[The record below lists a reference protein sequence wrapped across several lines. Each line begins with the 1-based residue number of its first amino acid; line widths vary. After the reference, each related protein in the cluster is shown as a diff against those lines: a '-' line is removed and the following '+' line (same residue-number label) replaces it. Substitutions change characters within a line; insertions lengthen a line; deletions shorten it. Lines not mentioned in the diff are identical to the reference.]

1 MTKHLFFLSKLL
13 QITLNLEIIVL
24 RKGCTDMI
32 GQQIRE
38 ERIRQG
44 YTLTQLAAISGVSR
58 STISAIENGTMK
70 ASLLMQSRIGN
81 ALNITFVDD
90 DYLKFVNDPE
100 KKCLEYLL
108 KKYQRKHLIDVDIDK
123 EIIGDMENY
132 ILMKEELELAFIDFL
147 ECFIKNYRN
156 EE

>member
-1 MTKHLFFLSKLL
+1 
-13 QITLNLEIIVL
+13 
-24 RKGCTDMI
+24 MI

-100 KKCLEYLL
+100 KRCLEYLL
-108 KKYQRKHLIDVDIDK
+108 KKYQRKNLIDVDVDA
-123 EIIGDMENY
+123 ELVGNLENY
-132 ILMKEELELAFIDFL
+132 LLMRDEIELAFIDFL
-147 ECFIKNYRN
+147 ECFIKNYRD
-156 EE
+156 EK

>member
-1 MTKHLFFLSKLL
+1 
-13 QITLNLEIIVL
+13 
-24 RKGCTDMI
+24 MI

-100 KKCLEYLL
+100 KRCLEYLL
-108 KKYQRKHLIDVDIDK
+108 KKYQRKNLIDVDVDA
-123 EIIGDMENY
+123 ELVGNLENY
-132 ILMKEELELAFIDFL
+132 LLMRDEIELAFIDFL

-156 EE
+156 EK

>member
-1 MTKHLFFLSKLL
+1 
-13 QITLNLEIIVL
+13 
-24 RKGCTDMI
+24 MI

-123 EIIGDMENY
+123 ELIGDMENY
-132 ILMKEELELAFIDFL
+132 ILMKEELELAFVDFL
-147 ECFIKNYRN
+147 ECFIKNYRD
-156 EE
+156 EK

>member
-1 MTKHLFFLSKLL
+1 
-13 QITLNLEIIVL
+13 
-24 RKGCTDMI
+24 MI

-90 DYLKFVNDPE
+90 EYLKFVNDPE
-100 KKCLEYLL
+100 KKCIEYLI
-108 KKYQRKHLIDVDIDK
+108 KKYQRK
-123 EIIGDMENY
+123 
-132 ILMKEELELAFIDFL
+132 
-147 ECFIKNYRN
+147 
-156 EE
+156 

>member
-1 MTKHLFFLSKLL
+1 
-13 QITLNLEIIVL
+13 
-24 RKGCTDMI
+24 MI

-44 YTLTQLAAISGVSR
+44 YTITQLAEISGVSR

-70 ASLLMQSRIGN
+70 ASLLMQSKIGN

-100 KKCLEYLL
+100 KRCLEYLL
-108 KKYQRKHLIDVDIDK
+108 KKYQRKNLIDVDVDA
-123 EIIGDMENY
+123 ELVGNLENY
-132 ILMKEELELAFIDFL
+132 LLMRDEIELAFIDFL
-147 ECFIKNYRN
+147 ECFIKNYRD
-156 EE
+156 EK

>member
-1 MTKHLFFLSKLL
+1 M
-13 QITLNLEIIVL
+13 V
-24 RKGCTDMI
+24 

-44 YTLTQLAAISGVSR
+44 YTITQLAEISGVSR

-70 ASLLMQSRIGN
+70 ASLLMQSKIGN

-100 KKCLEYLL
+100 KRCLEYLL

-132 ILMKEELELAFIDFL
+132 ILMKEELELAFTDFL

>member
-1 MTKHLFFLSKLL
+1 
-13 QITLNLEIIVL
+13 
-24 RKGCTDMI
+24 MI

-100 KKCLEYLL
+100 KRCLEYLL

-132 ILMKEELELAFIDFL
+132 ILMKEELELAFTDFL

-156 EE
+156 EK

>member
-1 MTKHLFFLSKLL
+1 
-13 QITLNLEIIVL
+13 
-24 RKGCTDMI
+24 MI

-90 DYLKFVNDPE
+90 EYLKFVNDPE

-147 ECFIKNYRN
+147 ECYIKNYRH
-156 EE
+156 EK

>member
-1 MTKHLFFLSKLL
+1 
-13 QITLNLEIIVL
+13 
-24 RKGCTDMI
+24 MI

-90 DYLKFVNDPE
+90 EYLKFVNDPE

-123 EIIGDMENY
+123 ELIGDMENY
-132 ILMKEELELAFIDFL
+132 ILMKEELELAFVDFL
-147 ECFIKNYRN
+147 ECFIKNYRD
-156 EE
+156 EK

>member
-1 MTKHLFFLSKLL
+1 
-13 QITLNLEIIVL
+13 
-24 RKGCTDMI
+24 MI

-44 YTLTQLAAISGVSR
+44 YTITQLAEISGVSR

-70 ASLLMQSRIGN
+70 ASLLMQSKIGN

-100 KKCLEYLL
+100 KKCIEYLI
-108 KKYQRKHLIDVDIDK
+108 KKYQRKHLIDVDVDK
-123 EIIGDMENY
+123 ELIGDLENY
-132 ILMKEELELAFIDFL
+132 LLMRDEIELAFIDFL
-147 ECFIKNYRN
+147 ECYIKNYRN
-156 EE
+156 EK

>member
-1 MTKHLFFLSKLL
+1 
-13 QITLNLEIIVL
+13 
-24 RKGCTDMI
+24 MI

-44 YTLTQLAAISGVSR
+44 YTITQLAEISGVSR

-70 ASLLMQSRIGN
+70 ASLLMQSKIGN

-123 EIIGDMENY
+123 ELIGDLENY
-132 ILMKEELELAFIDFL
+132 LLMRDEIELAFIDFL

-156 EE
+156 EK